1 MALSRPSARRGTLP
15 ALFAV
20 PCVLWAAAT
29 ASRMF
34 VRRSPV
40 LEDLRWHVAY
50 PCLLMYAAFSLLT
63 VY

>member
-1 MALSRPSARRGTLP
+1 MCRGSLPSL
-15 ALFAV
+15 LAV
-20 PCVLWAAAT
+20 PAVLWAAFT

-34 VRRSPV
+34 VRRSPA

-50 PCLLMYAAFSLLT
+50 PCLLMYSAFSLLT